1 MGYGGSFGYPGI
13 DGHIPHQYRHPG
25 STSAASSGLMS
36 PYPVDYGSGAG
47 SGAAARAFSPSHHY
61 NMNQSPV
68 MQSVPGSQMQQ
79 RQHGQ
84 SFPPVH
90 HAQQQRSYPHSG
102 HRMTPQYPHYSP
114 QGGGSSGS
122 SGMYSPPPQRYLDS
136 AASAGFDPKVHGSQS
151 VNASSNPAPST
162 GAANNAGPVENVLQ
176 SYPAASYSGYLP
188 QPHSLH
194 KQVALQHRNSQHSLG
209 GGYDASVK
217 MSHQGASPGAAYV
230 KHHQASNPAVAPPS
244 SQDMAKSPMHS
255 NAQQAQMNQNF
266 SPISNPSPA
275 ASAVHSPSCSSSPSP
290 LMGASEA
297 LGNASNHGAP
307 VPSARSSHGRLL
319 QTAPQLSPTPNSNSS
334 ISSCGSSGSHK
345 ALSLSAVGGGG
356 RHKTSQ
362 RSREE
367 GSSVYSASSLDRMQD
382 AGLNS
387 LNALSSQVA
396 NLPNTVQHMLLT
408 DTVFSHRKR
417 DGGHCAGPPQ
427 PRSRNLSAAS
437 SGGTAR
443 DVRSGDAAEEDSA
456 SVAPGAPS
464 GTKAEREEELPE
476 GGRSRARRVSGASTG
491 SEAAAYNPSQTQTRQ
506 ACNVKTVSE
515 SQSTEAAEI
524 KAKETNIPP
533 SAPSPSSEGG
543 PALHSGPP
551 ASSSSCIPPATTQ
564 NCVPE
569 TGLAYNDHRG
579 GEIKTES
586 EAAAEKTQK
595 VSSQMQQDGGVGA
608 KNGQE
613 KENMLH
619 SESKSHSNKEEER
632 RALEEQQNVSSVGVI
647 VSSHTDKS
655 KHPQDNCVEEKMS
668 LSYLKEASSH
678 NGEKGVDLS
687 LYSSHH
693 QKANSGKSP
702 NPPQPASHKYSY
714 PESAFGS
721 DLSMKNRARAGSAS
735 AMETNPRYWGYG
747 PAHPKDGAGSGGE
760 APGKRGHGAGPK
772 AQEENAQMQQ
782 FPSLLQEVLQG
793 YNLDRRYGRAEQ
805 TFPAR
810 HQGPQ
815 PFLARHSLD
824 GTEASSYSAGKAPNH
839 KHGSDPNFVSDAL
852 SSVKSEVS
860 TPKIL
865 HNAEKPD
872 MGVSHSLLTQTA
884 DSQEPPAK
892 HIDLSDFSAPQR
904 KALSNV
910 QELLLQEPEP
920 ITATSQTKPQKP
932 AGSTLAPSE
941 RRSVIC
947 DVSPSR
953 RGTPEREREGG
964 KEKDKSQGGASVIQ
978 QPFSSQAAPSDLS
991 KKDTG
996 EKQAVKMETVPK
1008 ESGNPHSGQP
1018 EAEYHSKA
1026 PPSSSGVGTDPYRRG
1041 AVDGTPIPP
1050 HPASMTA
1057 LSSPTR
1063 HHSYLHGVDLS
1074 SGGGGPFPG

>member
-1 MGYGGSFGYPGI
+1 MQNFSNSPAPPAIPPGFGGRSVGVPPYPPQPAEPQISPRMTEDYVGMQQQSLHRGPPQHHPGQAGHMLAYGPRSRGALEPPPAQASVHAASNSNPYRKEAMEFYFSMGGKDRHRRGGMGYGGSFGYPGI

-427 PRSRNLSAAS
+427 PR
-437 SGGTAR
+437 R
-443 DVRSGDAAEEDSA
+443 DRK
-456 SVAPGAPS
+456 SV
-464 GTKAEREEELPE
+464 
-476 GGRSRARRVSGASTG
+476 V
-491 SEAAAYNPSQTQTRQ
+491 
-506 ACNVKTVSE
+506 
-515 SQSTEAAEI
+515 
-524 KAKETNIPP
+524 
-533 SAPSPSSEGG
+533 
-543 PALHSGPP
+543 
-551 ASSSSCIPPATTQ
+551 
-564 NCVPE
+564 
-569 TGLAYNDHRG
+569 
-579 GEIKTES
+579 
-586 EAAAEKTQK
+586 
-595 VSSQMQQDGGVGA
+595 
-608 KNGQE
+608 
-613 KENMLH
+613 
-619 SESKSHSNKEEER
+619 
-632 RALEEQQNVSSVGVI
+632 
-647 VSSHTDKS
+647 
-655 KHPQDNCVEEKMS
+655 
-668 LSYLKEASSH
+668 
-678 NGEKGVDLS
+678 
-687 LYSSHH
+687 
-693 QKANSGKSP
+693 
-702 NPPQPASHKYSY
+702 
-714 PESAFGS
+714 
-721 DLSMKNRARAGSAS
+721 
-735 AMETNPRYWGYG
+735 
-747 PAHPKDGAGSGGE
+747 
-760 APGKRGHGAGPK
+760 
-772 AQEENAQMQQ
+772 
-782 FPSLLQEVLQG
+782 
-793 YNLDRRYGRAEQ
+793 
-805 TFPAR
+805 
-810 HQGPQ
+810 
-815 PFLARHSLD
+815 
-824 GTEASSYSAGKAPNH
+824 
-839 KHGSDPNFVSDAL
+839 
-852 SSVKSEVS
+852 
-860 TPKIL
+860 
-865 HNAEKPD
+865 
-872 MGVSHSLLTQTA
+872 
-884 DSQEPPAK
+884 
-892 HIDLSDFSAPQR
+892 
-904 KALSNV
+904 
-910 QELLLQEPEP
+910 
-920 ITATSQTKPQKP
+920 
-932 AGSTLAPSE
+932 
-941 RRSVIC
+941 
-947 DVSPSR
+947 
-953 RGTPEREREGG
+953 
-964 KEKDKSQGGASVIQ
+964 
-978 QPFSSQAAPSDLS
+978 
-991 KKDTG
+991 
-996 EKQAVKMETVPK
+996 
-1008 ESGNPHSGQP
+1008 
-1018 EAEYHSKA
+1018 
-1026 PPSSSGVGTDPYRRG
+1026 
-1041 AVDGTPIPP
+1041 
-1050 HPASMTA
+1050 
-1057 LSSPTR
+1057 
-1063 HHSYLHGVDLS
+1063 
-1074 SGGGGPFPG
+1074 